1 MRIMGIDPG
10 TRIVGWGVLDVMGSR
25 LEPVASGVIRA
36 PAKETLSVRLKM
48 IHDGIGRVIE
58 KTSPEIVAVEDIFHG
73 PNTATLIKIGEA
85 RGVIVL
91 AAADAGLPV
100 ESYTPAEVKKA
111 VTGRGNA
118 TKEQVRE
125 MVQVILGVA
134 VEEETLDETD
144 ALAVA
149 ICQSHRIL

>member
-1 MRIMGIDPG
+1 MRILGIDPG
-10 TRIVGWGVLDVMGSR
+10 TRIVGWGVLDVKGNR
-25 LEPVASGVIRA
+25 LEPIASGVIRA
-36 PAKETLSVRLKM
+36 PAKEALSVKLNR
-48 IHDGIGRVIE
+48 IHQGVSQVIE
-58 KTSPEIVAVEDIFHG
+58 KTSPQVVAVEDIFHG

-91 AAADAGLPV
+91 AAAAAGLPV

-125 MVQVILGVA
+125 MVQVILGVS
-134 VEEETLDETD
+134 VDEETLDETD
-144 ALAVA
+144 ALAIA
-149 ICQSHRIL
+149 ICHSHRIL

>member
-1 MRIMGIDPG
+1 MRIIGIDPG
-10 TRIVGWGVLDVMGSR
+10 TRIVGWGVLDVEGSR

-36 PAKETLSVRLKM
+36 SAKEPLSARLRT
-48 IHDGIGRVIE
+48 IHDGISQVIE
-58 KTSPEIVAVEDIFHG
+58 KTAPNVAAVEDIFHG

-85 RGVIVL
+85 RGVIIL
-91 AAADAGLPV
+91 AAAAAGLPV

-118 TKEQVRE
+118 TKDQVRE

-134 VEEETLDETD
+134 VEGETLDETD